1 MEGRGFLG
9 GLDEKMRRMW
19 LGLEI
24 VMGGFPHLP
33 QHHANKKH
41 LSKTSRT
48 LYIQLDQGQ
57 TFINSRSLV
66 GTILFSFFRFFIFY

>member
-9 GLDEKMRRMW
+9 GLDEQMRRMW

-24 VMGGFPHLP
+24 VMGGHPHLP

-48 LYIQLDQGQ
+48 LYIQLDQDFSQGQ

-66 GTILFSFFRFFIFY
+66 GTILQEDN